1 MARLE
6 IYRAAATAGLMVIG
20 VCFVPAQAQTDSP
33 AEAAPPAL
41 QTERLLPE
49 VEIRGGPISW
59 RKGLAAYNRGDYP
72 EAERHFRS
80 YRNQLGA
87 SILDINPNS
96 VGGGISTEGID
107 TVNFNPG
114 LPVNRVSASSASR
127 IRENDRKR
135 AGAPQVGVSVVEDSR
150 ARASYAVGASL
161 LKQGKFIEARQYFAS
176 AVGQD
181 HTLHDAR
188 LRLGMI
194 ALLENDRD
202 EAARRLRQLENWCS
216 SLTCD
221 GTDELST
228 SVQTLRSAIELF
240 DQGAIDR

>member
-1 MARLE
+1 MTRVMR
-6 IYRAAATAGLMVIG
+6 YKSTATAGLMVIG
-20 VCFVPAQAQTDSP
+20 LCFVPAHAQTDNQSP
-33 AEAAPPAL
+33 SAPPAL

-49 VEIRGGPISW
+49 IEVRGGPRSW

-80 YRNQLGA
+80 YRNQLDA
-87 SILDINPNS
+87 SLLDINPNS
-96 VGGGISTEGID
+96 VGGGSFPGGIGAI
-107 TVNFNPG
+107 NFNPG
-114 LPVNRVSASSASR
+114 IQVNRVSAGSASR
-127 IRENDRKR
+127 IRENERER
-135 AGAPQVGVSVVEDSR
+135 AGAPQAGISQAEDSR

-161 LKQGKFIEARQYFAS
+161 LKQGKFSEARRYFAS

-188 LRLGMI
+188 LRLGLI
-194 ALLENDRD
+194 ALLENDRNK
-202 EAARRLRQLENWCS
+202 AARRLQQLENWCS

-228 SVQTLRSAIELF
+228 SVQTLRNAIELF
-240 DQGAIDR
+240 DRGAADR